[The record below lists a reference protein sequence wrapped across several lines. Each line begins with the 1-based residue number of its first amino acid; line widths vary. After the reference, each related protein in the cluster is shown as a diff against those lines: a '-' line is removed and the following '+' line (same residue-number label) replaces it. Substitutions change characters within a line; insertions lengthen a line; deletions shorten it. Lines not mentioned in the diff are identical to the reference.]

1 MTEYKFSLDE
11 YSITLKNILSI
22 KNNNF
27 INFKINDNKFKT
39 LSVETLKKDI
49 KFYLSTLKPNTITNK
64 KNILNSINDLIDF
77 YDIVTSFQDKNKI
90 YLRLTSLLIL
100 NLFYFKIDIPDKIKN
115 NITNV
120 ILPILND
127 KRKIIWILLYHVKN
141 IYVNKY
147 KIVETDKNIFYI
159 NKNMEEELV
168 WFYSNQ

>member
-27 INFKINDNKFKT
+27 INFKINDKKFKT
-39 LSVETLKKDI
+39 LSVDTLKKNL

-77 YDIVTSFQDKNKI
+77 YDIVTTFQDKNKI

-100 NLFYFKIDIPDKIKN
+100 NLFYLK
-115 NITNV
+115 
-120 ILPILND
+120 
-127 KRKIIWILLYHVKN
+127 
-141 IYVNKY
+141 
-147 KIVETDKNIFYI
+147 
-159 NKNMEEELV
+159 
-168 WFYSNQ
+168 